1 MDQWWA
7 GRRMFLVVDFI
18 SGQPISATRGFAL
31 ISFWPLAPPGW
42 PATVLYLRRSCL
54 RPPCQTGGGAELPA
68 DWQRPADVSQSG
80 RHTWGHGWSAI
91 SPALAFRAPPPSS
104 HHPASSL
111 ASDTN
116 KAAGCGPPEVPP
128 KMDAQSPPGFPV
140 PPSPPILDWE
150 LWVAR
155 GAQLDIAVSWPS
167 LLLLFV
173 LSPHLQSLSPFAKL
187 LMPGY

>member
-1 MDQWWA
+1 MDIRWINGGRA
-7 GRRMFLVVDFI
+7 GACFWLSTSFPANP
-18 SGQPISATRGFAL
+18 SRGFAL

-42 PATVLYLRRSCL
+42 PATVMYLRRSCL

-91 SPALAFRAPPPSS
+91 SPALAFRAPTPSS

-128 KMDAQSPPGFPV
+128 KMDAQSPPPV
-140 PPSPPILDWE
+140 PRPPVSPNTRLGVLSSILPSLGPHSPPPLCPLSPSP
-150 LWVAR
+150 
-155 GAQLDIAVSWPS
+155 
-167 LLLLFV
+167 
-173 LSPHLQSLSPFAKL
+173 KL
-187 LMPGY
+187 KPVC

>member
-1 MDQWWA
+1 
-7 GRRMFLVVDFI
+7 MFLDVDFI

-42 PATVLYLRRSCL
+42 PATVLYLHRSCL

-91 SPALAFRAPPPSS
+91 SPALAFSPPPLFSS
-104 HHPASSL
+104 SGLEPGLGHKQGCWMRPSRSS
-111 ASDTN
+111 SQDGRPIT
-116 KAAGCGPPEVPP
+116 P
-128 KMDAQSPPGFPV
+128 PV
-140 PPSPPILDWE
+140 PRPPVPSSPPILDWE

-155 GAQLDIAVSWPS
+155 GAQLDIVVSWP
-167 LLLLFV
+167 
-173 LSPHLQSLSPFAKL
+173 
-187 LMPGY
+187 